1 MTLIAKEFKLETTA
15 GSRYHPNMNTDNR
28 AKNSAPRSS
37 PISKGTTRGAA
48 RTRINGRITHQE
60 ATSVQDA
67 LHRVQDKHRDYV
79 MQRAAGSSPAEAW
92 RETMPET
99 KDASSSAYRLEASP
113 PIRTAIEAA
122 STVMLR
128 GSLMTAAQRRDHVL
142 DRLIVESESGGDSAR
157 VRSLELLGKTAGL
170 FMDKAEHV
178 TTAGQGVRQ
187 RIDALLKSITE
198 RDVVDA
204 GVAALDADSLARSVN
219 DAASDTAEDA
229 QVIDSNDRSG
239 LR

>member
-1 MTLIAKEFKLETTA
+1 
-15 GSRYHPNMNTDNR
+15 
-28 AKNSAPRSS
+28 
-37 PISKGTTRGAA
+37 
-48 RTRINGRITHQE
+48 
-60 ATSVQDA
+60 VQDA

-113 PIRTAIEAA
+113 PIKTAIEAA

-128 GSLMTAAQRRDHVL
+128 GSLMSAAQRRDHVL

-204 GVAALDADSLARSVN
+204 GVSALDADSLLDASQSVN
-219 DAASDTAEDA
+219 DAASDTWKTRKSLILMTVPPRADPTPAPPPAGSECVA
-229 QVIDSNDRSG
+229 PM
-239 LR
+239 L

>member
-1 MTLIAKEFKLETTA
+1 MDIDDRSKK
-15 GSRYHPNMNTDNR
+15 
-28 AKNSAPRSS
+28 SAPRAAPVSR
-37 PISKGTTRGAA
+37 GTLRGAA
-48 RTRINGRITHQE
+48 RTRINGRITQQE

-99 KDASSSAYRLEASP
+99 KDASSSAYRLESSP

-142 DRLIVESESGGDSAR
+142 DRLIVESEKGGDSAR

-170 FMDKAEHV
+170 FLDKAEH
-178 TTAGQGVRQ
+178 TTASGQGVRQ
-187 RIDALLKSITE
+187 RIDALLKSIME
-198 RDVVDA
+198 RDVVSSTERVN
-204 GVAALDADSLARSVN
+204 GAAADTV
-219 DAASDTAEDA
+219 EDA
-229 QVIDSNDRSG
+229 QVIDSNGDSG
-239 LR
+239 IP

>member
-1 MTLIAKEFKLETTA
+1 MTLIPKKFKLETTA
-15 GSRYHPNMNTDNR
+15 GRRYHSTMNQI
-28 AKNSAPRSS
+28 KNSAPRSS
-37 PISKGTTRGAA
+37 PISRGTLRGAA
-48 RTRINGRITHQE
+48 RTRINGRITNQE

-67 LHRVQDKHRDYV
+67 LHRVQDKHREYV
-79 MQRAAGSSPAEAW
+79 MQRAAGSSPAQAW
-92 RETMPET
+92 KETMPET
-99 KDASSSAYRLEASP
+99 KSASSSAYRLEASP

-128 GSLMTAAQRRDHVL
+128 GSLMSAAQRRDHVL
-142 DRLIVESESGGDSAR
+142 DRLIVESLDGGDSAR
-157 VRSLELLGKTAGL
+157 VASLLALGKTCGL
-170 FMDKAEHV
+170 FIDKSEHA

-204 GVAALDADSLARSVN
+204 GVAALDADSLLDASKRVN
-219 DAASDTAEDA
+219 DDTVEDA
-229 QVIDSNDRSG
+229 QVVDSNYRSP